1 MTTEAPENLVLVML
15 RRLEE
20 KVDKLTRNQ
29 VELHQAVTTNL
40 QYTQR
45 LGARMGEL
53 RDDLEVMLKAET
65 MGASLSWRRELE
77 ARIDALESELH
88 NRHHV

>member
-1 MTTEAPENLVLVML
+1 MTDAPENLVLVHL

-20 KVDKLTRNQ
+20 KVDKLARNQ

-45 LGARMGEL
+45 LGTRMGEL

-77 ARIDALESELH
+77 GRIEALESELLSRSNH
-88 NRHHV
+88 

>member
-1 MTTEAPENLVLVML
+1 MTDAPENLVLVHL
-15 RRLEE
+15 RRLED
-20 KVDKLTRNQ
+20 KVDKLARNQ
-29 VELHQAVTTNL
+29 VELHQAVATNL

-45 LGARMGEL
+45 LGNRMGEL

-77 ARIDALESELH
+77 NRIEALESELLSRQNH
-88 NRHHV
+88 

>member
-1 MTTEAPENLVLVML
+1 MTDAPENLVLVHL
-15 RRLEE
+15 RRLED
-20 KVDKLTRNQ
+20 KVDKLARNQ

-65 MGASLSWRRELE
+65 MGASLSWRRDLEGRIEALE
-77 ARIDALESELH
+77 AELISIQSH
-88 NRHHV
+88 

>member
-1 MTTEAPENLVLVML
+1 MTEAPENLVLVYL
-15 RRLEE
+15 RRLED
-20 KVDKLTRNQ
+20 KVDKLARNQ
-29 VELHQAVTTNL
+29 TELHQAVTANL

-45 LGARMGEL
+45 LGTRMSEL

-77 ARIDALESELH
+77 NRLNDLETEF
-88 NRHHV
+88 RKQQ

>member
-1 MTTEAPENLVLVML
+1 MTEAPENLVLVHL
-15 RRLEE
+15 RRLED
-20 KVDKLTRNQ
+20 KVDKLARNQ

-45 LGARMGEL
+45 LGTRMGEL

-65 MGASLSWRRELE
+65 MGASLLWRRELE
-77 ARIDALESELH
+77 NRIDALENEIFSYH
-88 NRHHV
+88 NR

>member
-1 MTTEAPENLVLVML
+1 MTDAPENIILVHL

-20 KVDKLTRNQ
+20 KVDKLARNQ

-65 MGASLSWRRELE
+65 MGASLSWRRDLE
-77 ARIDALESELH
+77 NRIEAIETEIISK
-88 NRHHV
+88 NIR

>member
-1 MTTEAPENLVLVML
+1 MTEAPENLVLVHL
-15 RRLEE
+15 RRLED
-20 KVDKLTRNQ
+20 KVDKLARNQ

-65 MGASLSWRRELE
+65 MGASLSWRRDLEGRIEALE
-77 ARIDALESELH
+77 AELISIQSH
-88 NRHHV
+88 

>member
-1 MTTEAPENLVLVML
+1 MTEAPENLVLVHL

-20 KVDKLTRNQ
+20 KVDKLARNQ

-45 LGARMGEL
+45 LGARMG
-53 RDDLEVMLKAET
+53 
-65 MGASLSWRRELE
+65 
-77 ARIDALESELH
+77 
-88 NRHHV
+88 

>member
-1 MTTEAPENLVLVML
+1 MTEAPENLVLIHL

-20 KVDKLTRNQ
+20 KVDKLARNQ

-45 LGARMGEL
+45 LGTRMSEL

-77 ARIDALESELH
+77 NRIEALESEWEH
-88 NRHHV
+88 RST

>member
-1 MTTEAPENLVLVML
+1 MTEAPENLVLVHL

-20 KVDKLTRNQ
+20 KVDKLARNQ

-77 ARIDALESELH
+77 NRIEVLENELK
-88 NRHHV
+88 NNPHH

>member
-1 MTTEAPENLVLVML
+1 MTEAPENLVLVHL

-20 KVDKLTRNQ
+20 KVDKLTKNQ

-45 LGARMGEL
+45 LGVRMGEL
-53 RDDLEVMLKAET
+53 RDDPEVMLKAET

-77 ARIDALESELH
+77 SRLDALESEL
-88 NRHHV
+88 RKM